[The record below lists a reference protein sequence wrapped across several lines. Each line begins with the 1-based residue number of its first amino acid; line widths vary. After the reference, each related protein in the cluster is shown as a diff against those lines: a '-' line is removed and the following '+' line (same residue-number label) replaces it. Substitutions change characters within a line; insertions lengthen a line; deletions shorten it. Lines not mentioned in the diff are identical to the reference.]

1 MMLESLKIAIP
12 DERSPIKHM
21 MKSDIYVGTEL

>member
-1 MMLESLKIAIP
+1 MLESLKIAIP

-21 MKSDIYVGTEL
+21 MKSTSHAV